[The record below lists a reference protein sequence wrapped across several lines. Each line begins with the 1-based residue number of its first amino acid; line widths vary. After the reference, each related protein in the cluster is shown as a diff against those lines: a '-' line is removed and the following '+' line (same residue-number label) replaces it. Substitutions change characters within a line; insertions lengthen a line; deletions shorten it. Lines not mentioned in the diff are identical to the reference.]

1 MNSLELPGDEKPTQI
16 TVKASSEN
24 SSAHEIIHKNALNRV
39 GNGSGAID
47 ILTDFQPNL
56 ILKDVIIPEMY
67 GFDIKGRS

>member
-1 MNSLELPGDEKPTQI
+1 M
-16 TVKASSEN
+16 
-24 SSAHEIIHKNALNRV
+24 V

>member
-1 MNSLELPGDEKPTQI
+1 MNSLELPGDEKSTQI
-16 TVKASSEN
+16 HLKASSEN
-24 SSAHEIIHKNALNRV
+24 SSAHEIIHKNVLKIL
-39 GNGSGAID
+39 GNGSEAID